1 MDTINQTII
10 NQTEIT
16 EYFKIISPKDLW
28 TILIV
33 GEGNGN
39 YQFLTHIK
47 EFRSYDCF
55 VLAPDE
61 MLAFVPEYHTSCHI
75 ISLTLSMEGIV
86 KDKSDHSAYLMT
98 EHFLNSG
105 RPLTAFT
112 LESESLL
119 TIKNYTYI
127 LYNIQ
132 NCDLPYSILIRQY
145 VVSAL
150 LIYLTRTYNIQKP
163 QEKQAS
169 KELSSR
175 VLLIEKVKYY
185 INLNYSE
192 DLSLPRI
199 ADYVFTNPSYL
210 SRIFKETTG
219 IGLFTYINQVRIA
232 KARQLLVDTDD
243 LIIDIAVA
251 CGFNYIPHFN
261 NVFKGLEG
269 MTPTQFRKKNKQK
282 HAY

>member
-1 MDTINQTII
+1 MGIINQTIV

-33 GEGNGN
+33 CDGNGN
-39 YQFLTHIK
+39 YQFQTHIK
-47 EFRSYDCF
+47 EFRYCDCF

-75 ISLTLSMEGIV
+75 IFLTLSMNDMI
-86 KDKSDHSAYLMT
+86 KDKSDHSAYLMM
-98 EHFLNSG
+98 ESFLNSG
-105 RPLTAFT
+105 EPLTAFT
-112 LESESLL
+112 LENKSLL
-119 TIKNYTYI
+119 TIKNYTYL
-127 LYNIQ
+127 LYDIQ
-132 NCDLPYSILIRQY
+132 NSDLPYSVLIRQY

-150 LIYLTRTYNIQKP
+150 LIYLARTYNIQKP

-175 VLLIEKVKYY
+175 VLLVEKVKYY

-192 DLSLPRI
+192 DLSLSRI

-219 IGLFTYINQVRIA
+219 IGLFTYINQIRIT
-232 KARQLLVDTDD
+232 KARQLLIDTDD
-243 LIIDIAVA
+243 LIIDIAIA
-251 CGFNYIPHFN
+251 CGFNYISHFN
-261 NVFKGLEG
+261 NVFKELEN
-269 MTPTQFRKKNKQK
+269 MTPTQFRKKNKHK